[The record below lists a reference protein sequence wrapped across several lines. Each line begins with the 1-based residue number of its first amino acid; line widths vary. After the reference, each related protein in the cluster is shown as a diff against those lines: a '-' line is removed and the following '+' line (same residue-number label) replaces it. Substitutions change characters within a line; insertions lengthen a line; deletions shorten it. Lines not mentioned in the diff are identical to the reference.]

1 MTQVALITGAAA
13 RIGACIASTLHAA
26 GYNVVVHYHR
36 SQAAAQA
43 LVAQLNQQ
51 RPASA
56 HLLQANLLEPAEI
69 QQLAARSVAQWS
81 RLDLLV
87 NNASSFFPTPLSS
100 INLEHWQN
108 LLGTNALAPL
118 LLSQQLAPALTSNGG
133 AIVNIIDSTSRYG
146 LANFLPYAMAK
157 AALANMTRSLAREL
171 APQVRVNGVA
181 PGAILWPEY
190 DGGISETEQAATLA
204 RTALGRLGTPADIA
218 HAVLFLANATYVT
231 GQIIK
236 VDGGVRA

>member
-36 SQAAAQA
+36 SQAQAQA
-43 LVAQLNQQ
+43 LVAQLNHQ

-56 HLLQANLLEPAEI
+56 QLLQANLLEPTAV
-69 QQLAARSVAQWS
+69 QQLAARSVAEWG
-81 RLDLLV
+81 RVDLLV
-87 NNASSFFPTPLSS
+87 NNASSFFPTPLGS
-100 INLEHWQN
+100 ISLEHWQN

-118 LLSQQLAPALTSNGG
+118 LLCQQLAPVLTSNNG

-181 PGAILWPEY
+181 LVPFCGQ
-190 DGGISETEQAATLA
+190 STKAALVK
-204 RTALGRLGTPADIA
+204 RNRQPPSR
-218 HAVLFLANATYVT
+218 VLPW
-231 GQIIK
+231 
-236 VDGGVRA
+236 VD